1 MRIGAPYSETFI
13 NRDCSLFQHEPGYQK
28 LFPFRDVPKD
38 QLKENKR
45 FLAHCNSFMYGF
57 SSLVDNVGDA
67 DILIELL
74 KKQGEAHK
82 PRGVEARAYDVIKV
96 YML

>member
-1 MRIGAPYSETFI
+1 
-13 NRDCSLFQHEPGYQK
+13 
-28 LFPFRDVPKD
+28 
-38 QLKENKR
+38 
-45 FLAHCNSFMYGF
+45 MYGF